1 MSLWRHATGTLPFKK
16 RKFCRISSAE
26 GFGAE
31 KFGLARRC
39 SRYASIVRR
48 FLVCSAVFQSLWS
61 PIWRWIN
68 LKQKQKA
75 GVSWLDASTH
85 KRMYEAPVG
94 GEL

>member
-1 MSLWRHATGTLPFKK
+1 MSLRRHTIGTLPFTKH
-16 RKFCRISSAE
+16 KFRRISSDE

-39 SRYASIVRR
+39 SRYSSIVRR
-48 FLVCSAVFQSLWS
+48 FLGCSAVFQSLWS

-85 KRMYEAPVG
+85 KRMYEALVG